1 MDPEYRHIQQVIDGD
16 AASFSYLVSRYKD
29 LAFAIAIRILEN
41 EQDAEEAVQDAF
53 VQAYRKIKSFKGESR
68 FSTWLYRIVV
78 NHSLNRAKKR
88 KRVVAWSDLE
98 LAEGQFEA
106 IETSSSRL
114 TSQDQ
119 TKYIN
124 LALGKVA
131 PEDRIL
137 LTLYYLEDQ
146 PIGEIAEITGISKEN
161 TKMKLHR
168 ARRKM
173 YGVLSKLLGN
183 ELNPMKDDR

>member
-1 MDPEYRHIQQVIDGD
+1 VDLEYHHIQQVIDGD
-16 AASFSYLVSRYKD
+16 AASFSYLVTRYKE

-53 VQAYRKIKSFKGESR
+53 VQAFRKIRNFRGESR

-78 NHSLNRAKKR
+78 NHSLTRARKR
-88 KRVVAWSDLE
+88 KRVLPYADLE

-106 IETSSSRL
+106 IENCYSRL
-114 TSQDQ
+114 TGQDQ

-124 LALGKVA
+124 LALERLA

-137 LTLYYLEDQ
+137 LTLYYLEEQ
-146 PIGEIAEITGISKEN
+146 SIGEIAEITGISREN

-173 YGVLSKLLGN
+173 YGVLSKLLGT
-183 ELNPMKDDR
+183 ELNPMKDDQ